1 MENKPLTGIERELV
15 LRYLLDGNVPVT
27 VTPVESVN
35 DSGEIRSLSSEIFP
49 VAIKPDNI
57 SVLKEGIILLINPP
71 KSIIDFEGRTVRVEF
86 YFNRVGLYFV
96 SEMKRVSSGPA
107 LVIPECIYRI
117 EDIVV
122 KQKYDFSAVLYYSV
136 SSGKD
141 VNFTCSPADGF
152 KLFSRPVWADI
163 KLEKQRIAKSL
174 LETFVVQAK
183 KNAASGNGLQLISIC
198 RYLTEDKS
206 LAFES
211 VENRVHPFDILF
223 VNHERIVV
231 GFGRNPPIK
240 LADGEEYA
248 LKMSFS
254 LKDSPAVMRDVYVT
268 CAVSNVYANADG
280 DANAADCS
288 FTSIQEEDLRF
299 LYEKTT
305 STIMI

>member
-27 VTPVESVN
+27 VTPVESATVSN
-35 DSGEIRSLSSEIFP
+35 EIRSLSSEIFP
-49 VAIKPDNI
+49 VAIKADNI

-71 KSIIDFEGRTVRVEF
+71 QSVIDFEGRAVRVEF

-96 SEMKRVSSGPA
+96 SEMRRVSSGPA
-107 LVIPECIYRI
+107 LVIPERIYRI
-117 EDIVV
+117 EDTVV
-122 KQKYDFSAVLYYSV
+122 KQKYDFSAILYYSV

-141 VNFTCSPADGF
+141 VNFPCYPADGF
-152 KLFSRPVWADI
+152 KLFARPVWADI
-163 KLEKQRIAKSL
+163 KQEQQHNAKSL
-174 LETFVVQAK
+174 LENFVVQAK
-183 KNAASGNGLQLISIC
+183 KNAASGNGIQLISIC
-198 RYLTEDKS
+198 RYLTQDKTS
-206 LAFES
+206 VFES
-211 VENRVHPFDILF
+211 LQDRVHPFDILF

-231 GFGRNPPIK
+231 GFDRNPPIK

-254 LKDSPAVMRDVYVT
+254 LKDAPAVMRDVYVT
-268 CAVSNVYANADG
+268 CTVSNIYS
-280 DANAADCS
+280 DAGGESKAADCP